1 MTDLTKG
8 KTKPRTPDRLE
19 LLELMQ
25 KLRDAWLERR
35 MRRIEVI
42 QELHC

>member
-1 MTDLTKG
+1 MTDLSKG
-8 KTKPRTPDRLE
+8 KTEPLAPDQLQ

-25 KLRDAWLERR
+25 KLRDAWFERR

>member
-1 MTDLTKG
+1 MNESLKG
-8 KTKPRTPDRLE
+8 KKAATPDQLALMERMQRLRE
-19 LLELMQ
+19 
-25 KLRDAWLERR
+25 AWLERR

>member
-8 KTKPRTPDRLE
+8 KMKPLTQDQLQ